1 MANTIRVLLVEDSV
15 VDQKAFLKFVESY
28 ELAYETKV
36 AKSLKE
42 AISCINENVFD
53 VVLLDYELGDGN
65 AFSFLEICRNTPV
78 IVITGMGTEET
89 AVKAMKKGAFDYLI
103 KDVHSNYL
111 KIIPMTIDNS
121 LERWRLIKLQ
131 RLLAHTVKSMSD
143 SVYITDTDHNVI
155 FVNQSFCQTYNF
167 AEDEIVGQSDLGLW
181 ESEVDA
187 LDSRVVLTQ
196 KLNIE
201 WHTRVKHKKQDG
213 TIFDVDV
220 SRSAVRD
227 EEGKTFALVAIV
239 KDLSERVEVE
249 HQKELLLSELKELLD
264 RFMAHTSHVPMENPA
279 RNVDELY
286 DYWRKVL
293 KFLESENR

>member
-1 MANTIRVLLVEDSV
+1 MENAIKVLLVEDSV
-15 VDQKAFLKFVESY
+15 VDQKAFLKFVNNY
-28 ELAYETKV
+28 ELPYETTV
-36 AKSLKE
+36 ANSLKQ
-42 AISCINENVFD
+42 AITYIETNLYD
-53 VVLLDYELGDGN
+53 VVLLDYELGDGT
-65 AFSFLEICRNTPV
+65 AFSFLEICKNTPV

-121 LERWRLIKLQ
+121 LHRWKLIKLQ
-131 RLLAHTVKSMSD
+131 QLLSHTVKSMSD
-143 SVYITDTDHNVI
+143 SVYITDTDHKVI
-155 FVNQSFCQTYNF
+155 FVNQSFCHTYSF
-167 AEDEIVGQSDLGLW
+167 DEDEIVGESDLALW

-187 LDSRVVLTQ
+187 LDSRVVLKQ

-201 WHTRVKHKKQDG
+201 WHTKTRHKRKDG
-213 TIFDVDV
+213 SSFDVDV

-227 EEGKTFALVAIV
+227 EEGKTFAIVSIV

-249 HQKELLLSELKELLD
+249 QQKELLLSELKEILD
-264 RFMAHTSHVPMENPA
+264 RFMMSNSNVLVENTT